1 MPLAEKQ
8 STAWLSKLTLPLLRR
23 VAFLIGAPSSGTK
36 PALTRQIRQE
46 LGACNATTARKRSQ
60 KSTLV
65 RTTDSLSIV
74 SIDMGIR
81 NLAYAHLVA
90 FPATSADSMNG
101 AESPKHLRPNLL
113 AWKRVVIS
121 GAPNGVVAS
130 TGHQTEYQSSH
141 DLAAVPLQVAEETP
155 NKDVVLK
162 LEKEAFDPSTFA
174 IYAYDFVKGILDTH
188 HPTHVLI
195 ERQRFRSGGA
205 SAVQEW
211 TIRVGVFEGML
222 HAALKTLSEEHRLP
236 LIVKGVDPGRVT
248 RYWLEGRAVKG
259 KERTSSG
266 KESKKAKI
274 DVVGNSFTS
283 AGAAA
288 LVDVNSGSNQGRRHG
303 VEKVVDAFL
312 ARWQKK
318 SGSPR
323 SGVAKDLLK
332 LDDLADCLLQG
343 VAWLNWQSKKEE
355 VLRRGLEAFAE
366 DSLFKSARQRKSI
379 RLPIELS
386 AAKQKRALH
395 SSPVRPSSSDPGA
408 LTVFD

>member
-1 MPLAEKQ
+1 MSLAEKQ

-65 RTTDSLSIV
+65 PTDSLSIV

-121 GAPNGVVAS
+121 GAPNGGVAS
-130 TGHQTEYQSSH
+130 TGHQTEYQISH
-141 DLAAVPLQVAEETP
+141 DLAAEPPQVAEETP

-174 IYAYDFVKGILDTH
+174 IYAYDFAKSILDTH

-222 HAALKTLSEEHRLP
+222 HAALKTLSEEHGLQV
-236 LIVKGVDPGRVT
+236 IVKGVDPGRVT
-248 RYWLEGRAVKG
+248 RYWLEGRAVKD

-274 DVVGNSFTS
+274 DIVGNSFTS

-312 ARWQKK
+312 VRWQKRN
-318 SGSPR
+318 GSPR
-323 SGVAKDLLK
+323 SGVVKDVLK

-366 DSLFKSARQRKSI
+366 DSRFTSARQRRSS
-379 RLPIELS
+379 RLPTELP
-386 AAKQKRALH
+386 AAKKKKGALH
-395 SSPVRPSSSDPGA
+395 SSP
-408 LTVFD
+408 

>member
-36 PALTRQIRQE
+36 PTLTRQIRQE

-60 KSTLV
+60 RSTLAP
-65 RTTDSLSIV
+65 TDSLSIV

-90 FPATSADSMNG
+90 LPATSTNARNV
-101 AESPKHLRPNLL
+101 AESPTYLRPNLL

-121 GAPNGVVAS
+121 GASNGVVAS
-130 TGHQTEYQSSH
+130 TGRQTEHRTSH
-141 DLAAVPLQVAEETP
+141 DVVVSPLQAAEGTLNEG
-155 NKDVVLK
+155 VILER
-162 LEKEAFDPSTFA
+162 EKEVFDPATFA
-174 IYAYDFVKGILDTH
+174 IYAYDFVKSILDTH
-188 HPTHVLI
+188 RPTHVLI

-222 HAALKTLSEEHRLP
+222 HAALKTLSEEHGLP
-236 LIVKGVDPGRVT
+236 VIVQGVDPGRVT
-248 RYWLEGRAVKG
+248 RYWLEGRAAKD
-259 KERTSSG
+259 KEHISSG

-274 DVVGNSFTS
+274 DIVGNSLAN

-288 LVDVNSGSNQGRRHG
+288 LVDVSSGSGHGSRHG
-303 VEKVVDAFL
+303 VEEMVDAFL
-312 ARWQKK
+312 ARWQRKNGN
-318 SGSPR
+318 SR
-323 SGVAKDLLK
+323 SGVAKDIFK

-343 VAWLNWQSKKEE
+343 VAWLNWQSRREE
-355 VLRRGLEAFAE
+355 VLHRGLEAFAE
-366 DSLFKSARQRKSI
+366 DLLFASARQRKSS
-379 RLPIELS
+379 RLPTELPTT
-386 AAKQKRALH
+386 KKKRVHRSLLVKPT
-395 SSPVRPSSSDPGA
+395 SSEPEP
-408 LTVFD
+408 

>member
-36 PALTRQIRQE
+36 PALTRQIWQE
-46 LGACNATTARKRSQ
+46 LEACSATTAQKRSQ
-60 KSTLV
+60 KPPKSTLV
-65 RTTDSLSIV
+65 PADSLSIV

-90 FPATSADSMNG
+90 FPATSADSRDG
-101 AESPKHLRPNLL
+101 VESPRHLRPNLL

-121 GAPNGVVAS
+121 RAPNGAVAS
-130 TGHQTEYQSSH
+130 TRHQREYKSSH
-141 DLAAVPLQVAEETP
+141 DLAVAPLQVAEGTLNE
-155 NKDVVLK
+155 DVIPK

-174 IYAYDFVKGILDTH
+174 TYAYDFVKSILDAH

-195 ERQRFRSGGA
+195 ERQRFCSGGA

-222 HAALKTLSEEHRLP
+222 HAALKTLSEERALP
-236 LIVKGVDPGRVT
+236 VIVKGVDPGRVT
-248 RYWLEGRAVKG
+248 RYWLEGRAVRG
-259 KERTSSG
+259 KEHISSG

-274 DVVGNSFTS
+274 DIVGNSFAS

-288 LVDVNSGSNQGRRHG
+288 LVDADSGSNQGCRHS
-303 VEKVVDAFL
+303 VENVVDAFL

-318 SGSPR
+318 NGRPR
-323 SGVAKDLLK
+323 SGVAKDILK

-343 VAWLNWQSKKEE
+343 VAWLNWQSKKGE

-366 DSLFKSARQRKSI
+366 DSLFTSARQRKSS
-379 RLPIELS
+379 RSPTELS
-386 AAKQKRALH
+386 AAEKKPSASH
-395 SSPVRPSSSDPGA
+395 SLPVKSSLSDPGP
-408 LTVFD
+408 